1 MTKYTAIEYT
11 YENNM
16 LTAEPKEFND
26 LYEIIKMISVKYP
39 NKKHY
44 MTFTEGD
51 DKYIIKFNDENE
63 KNYFIVEEV

>member
-26 LYEIIKMISVKYP
+26 LYEIIKRRLLDMVDFPCI
-39 NKKHY
+39 
-44 MTFTEGD
+44 
-51 DKYIIKFNDENE
+51 
-63 KNYFIVEEV
+63 